1 MFLAKFAFERQLVQH
16 VGKGFRVHQTVLEGN
31 MESIA
36 VAEQRQ
42 GRISKGDFFERGVE
56 RFADPLV
63 VTAYL
68 LNGGPVRGL
77 VVGQAAAHGIDSKS
91 EESVEFL
98 LKRVDLENIPAQ
110 QVPVKGLQVSE
121 VKEKAVALGDGPLI
135 DAVRT
140 HDAEQ
145 FVSEG
150 AGFSKRCGNRAITF
164 RQGLLRRHVH
174 LPVLARIK
182 LCRSPE
188 LSEYGM
194 PRVGV
199 NGESRVKSR
208 KLRVRLLLILTFDSR
223 LSTSVRQAVS
233 THMTQENNVAI
244 EFRGVSYRLETGPFL
259 LEDLNLQ
266 VQRAETLVLLGR
278 SGSGKTT
285 TLKLIN
291 GLLKPT
297 QGQVLVE
304 GRATSDADPLR
315 LRRRIGYV
323 IQEVGLFPNL
333 TVERNVGL
341 VPRLE
346 NWSAERTRARV
357 QEMLT
362 LVGLEPGHFAA
373 RYPRQ
378 LSGGQRQRV
387 GVARALAADPP
398 LLLMDEPFG
407 ALDPL
412 TRAEIQQEF
421 QQLQQRL
428 QKTVVFVTH
437 DLREAL
443 MLASRV
449 ALLEG
454 GKLAGVYTPQEFR
467 SAPNPIAGAYR
478 EAFES
483 PRRRD

>member
-1 MFLAKFAFERQLVQH
+1 
-16 VGKGFRVHQTVLEGN
+16 
-31 MESIA
+31 
-36 VAEQRQ
+36 
-42 GRISKGDFFERGVE
+42 
-56 RFADPLV
+56 
-63 VTAYL
+63 
-68 LNGGPVRGL
+68 
-77 VVGQAAAHGIDSKS
+77 
-91 EESVEFL
+91 
-98 LKRVDLENIPAQ
+98 
-110 QVPVKGLQVSE
+110 
-121 VKEKAVALGDGPLI
+121 
-135 DAVRT
+135 
-140 HDAEQ
+140 
-145 FVSEG
+145 
-150 AGFSKRCGNRAITF
+150 
-164 RQGLLRRHVH
+164 
-174 LPVLARIK
+174 
-182 LCRSPE
+182 
-188 LSEYGM
+188 
-194 PRVGV
+194 
-199 NGESRVKSR
+199 
-208 KLRVRLLLILTFDSR
+208 
-223 LSTSVRQAVS
+223 
-233 THMTQENNVAI
+233 MTQDDNLAI
-244 EFRGVSYRLETGPFL
+244 EFRGVGYRLETGPLL

-266 VQRAETLVLLGR
+266 VRRGETLVLLGR

-304 GRATSDADPLR
+304 GRTTSDADPLR